1 MVAAGAGLLFTAR
14 LHCSRGR
21 MVRDRARTTTLDHLR
36 VYADARCRDADAR
49 TDSTIYYVHHCLSVA
64 CSHCD
69 LLTSAPVHGNA
80 ATLDQA
86 RNVQKGAGLAMLGTL
101 LAAVILAALVLY
113 ALMGGAD
120 YGGGIW
126 GFFFSRPPAQ
136 RQPPALVGATP
147 PRWGAK
153 HVLFGLC
160 IFFFFLGVFRAFF

>member
-14 LHCSRGR
+14 LHCSRDR
-21 MVRDRARTTTLDHLR
+21 LVRDRARTTTLDHLR
-36 VYADARCRDADAR
+36 VYADARCGDADAR
-49 TDSTIYYVHHCLSVA
+49 IDCTIYYVHHRLSVA
-64 CSHCD
+64 SGHRD

-120 YGGGIW
+120 YGGASCGVISS
-126 GFFFSRPPAQ
+126 GPPGRRQRPA
-136 RQPPALVGATP
+136 
-147 PRWGAK
+147 PRET
-153 HVLFGLC
+153 
-160 IFFFFLGVFRAFF
+160 R